1 MRLPMLILGVLSV
14 VGGYIALPGQY
25 NELEAWLSPVF
36 SRFQVAGPPIVAAPF
51 YWQSMAVT
59 LAVTAIG
66 LFIGWMVYA
75 QRNPSAEAV
84 GAAAPGVYRFLANRY
99 YVDELYNALF
109 VVPVKWFSRLVGRY
123 FEQDVVDFTVDGIGK
138 LVRFSSTRLRV
149 IQTGFV
155 RNYAL
160 GILFG
165 AVLVVGYYVVGGR

>member
-1 MRLPMLILGVLSV
+1 MI
-14 VGGYIALPGQY
+14 GGYLAIPGGY

-36 SRFQVAGPPIVAAPF
+36 SQFVVNGPRIEAQPF
-51 YWQSMAVT
+51 YWESMVVT

-66 LFIGWMVYA
+66 LFVGWTVYA
-75 QRNPSAEAV
+75 RRSPSAETV
-84 GAAAPGVYRFLANRY
+84 AASAPGVYRFLANRY
-99 YVDELYNALF
+99 YVDQAYDFLF
-109 VVPVKWFSRLVGRY
+109 VVPIKWFSRIVGRY
-123 FEQDVVDFTVDGIGK
+123 FEQDVVDFTVDGVGK
-138 LVRFSSTRLRV
+138 LVRISSGRLRV